1 MNFLFVIL
9 PILLLVTTIPS
20 SFSENSSVTEYGF
33 FGVDQD
39 TYTLA
44 QGDEILVKIS
54 GIGEMPSG
62 VERERAN
69 ITITNPDS
77 SADGH
82 RVFSGN
88 DGYFELLLPIS
99 YHSQVGVYKVF
110 ATFHGHV
117 LGEVYF
123 TVERMSINDA
133 DATSDSSNEEPEHVF
148 AFRTSMF
155 EVETDSLSYEKDS
168 IIYISG
174 AVPTQPKLDLTL
186 QIIDPMNNIILIN
199 QITPN
204 PDGTFEDSVNTNSPL
219 WKFEG
224 DYNIRINHNEQDLYS
239 TFSFSIP
246 TNEIVIPNPIESV
259 QEPEVIVQEPV
270 IQNPPPA
277 ITSPPPPQ
285 ATIQESDE
293 FNPSG
298 LIVLAIIF
306 FIIAIIIK
314 KKRGKKS
321 PAQTQ
326 SQTYPSMSRQSDSQA
341 VLMQSTSGTPVA
353 STPTKIDDIKVAIQK
368 IDSLIRRNKNKIGE
382 CNEELTYYN
391 GPRGGDRITKD
402 AMIGHYESRI
412 NELKDLNKDLNEI
425 RGYSE
430 DENTIVSLDS
440 LNLSIS
446 SQQTRIETNNSE
458 IREFNKILD
467 TEPSAPLAIEFYENQ
482 SEDLRTSIEFLKE
495 IKQIIENS
503 IKSGK
508 SEKQLLINEYKSY
521 TKKLEDSFKKVQK
534 LINEQSS
541 NWSQY
546 EITVAKNSLN
556 IYKDT
561 VDSSVQDIHNFSN
574 EDLIMLPKAELQ
586 KEIQRYKDMIKDAE
600 DATENI
606 LSEREEAHTG
616 LPKPDSNEQKLTS
629 DHTDDIKKERRE
641 RLKKAHPDNGG
652 SEEEF
657 HKVMKEYE
665 KPEKQSIMNEYRSY
679 PTILVAHYEKLKKL
693 IDDESS
699 NWPKFVKTAALQNLS
714 GYKEIVDDVIRQ
726 INSQSN
732 EDLKILDS
740 KGNLQESIQFFKK
753 LMEDVE
759 NATKDFA
766 NTANEESANLPTPD
780 PSKYTDNVDDK
791 ILKKYSLVFE
801 TITELKNDLL
811 ENRQY
816 YEEKTS
822 NSNVQKLLDVLDSFE
837 KTITKNKDIYDMS
850 KRLPDE
856 LSEDMR
862 QRFLQELT
870 SISDEP
876 LKEISSS
883 LKELKKKRK
892 EESNSNESDGEDSES
907 FDSEL
912 ERRKKQVEEDY
923 YAEKRA
929 ERENRDV

>member
-1 MNFLFVIL
+1 MKLLFFII
-9 PILLLVTTIPS
+9 PILFFVATIPS

-54 GIGEMPSG
+54 GIGEMPAG
-62 VERERAN
+62 VDRERAN

-246 TNEIVIPNPIESV
+246 SPIAVPNPIEPSPAPPKI
-259 QEPEVIVQEPV
+259 QEPEVIVEEPV

-341 VLMQSTSGTPVA
+341 VLMQSHSGTPVA

-382 CNEELTYYN
+382 CNEELTYYE
-391 GPRGGDRITKD
+391 GPQGGDWVTKD
-402 AMIGHYESRI
+402 AMIGYYELRI
-412 NELKDLNKDLNEI
+412 GVLEDLNEDLSKI
-425 RGYSE
+425 RSYCD
-430 DENTIVSLDS
+430 DENTKFAIDS
-440 LNLSIS
+440 LKTVILGNQDFIRDNHESIRKFQNTS
-446 SQQTRIETNNSE
+446 NEFGDETSH
-458 IREFNKILD
+458 LV
-467 TEPSAPLAIEFYENQ
+467 L
-482 SEDLRTSIEFLKE
+482 EFLEKRHQEYQTEINSCEE

-503 IKSGK
+503 IKSGN

-521 TKKLEDSFKKVQK
+521 AKKLEDSFNKVQK
-534 LINEQSS
+534 LIDEQSS

-546 EITVAKNSLN
+546 EITTAKSTLE
-556 IYKDT
+556 IYKET
-561 VDSSVQDIHNFSN
+561 VDESVQHIRKYSD
-574 EDLIMLPKAELQ
+574 EDLTMWPKEELQ
-586 KEIQRYKDMIKDAE
+586 ESIQHYKDMIKDTE
-600 DATENI
+600 DSTENI
-606 LSEREEAHTG
+606 LSELEEIH
-616 LPKPDSNEQKLTS
+616 S
-629 DHTDDIKKERRE
+629 D
-641 RLKKAHPDNGG
+641 
-652 SEEEF
+652 
-657 HKVMKEYE
+657 
-665 KPEKQSIMNEYRSY
+665 
-679 PTILVAHYEKLKKL
+679 
-693 IDDESS
+693 
-699 NWPKFVKTAALQNLS
+699 
-714 GYKEIVDDVIRQ
+714 
-726 INSQSN
+726 
-732 EDLKILDS
+732 
-740 KGNLQESIQFFKK
+740 
-753 LMEDVE
+753 
-759 NATKDFA
+759 
-766 NTANEESANLPTPD
+766 LPTPD

-791 ILKKYSLVFE
+791 ILEKYNFITK
-801 TITELKNDLL
+801 TITELKTDLL

-816 YEEKTS
+816 YEANSS
-822 NSNVQKLLDVLDSFE
+822 NSNIQKLLDVLDRLESNV
-837 KTITKNKDIYDMS
+837 ITKNKDTYEMI
-850 KRLPDE
+850 KTLPDE
-856 LSEDMR
+856 ATEDMR

-883 LKELKKKRK
+883 LKELKKKRQ
-892 EESNSNESDGEDSES
+892 EEPDSDEQ
-907 FDSEL
+907 
-912 ERRKKQVEEDY
+912 K
-923 YAEKRA
+923 
-929 ERENRDV
+929 